1 MAKIRHIAYRATDVD
16 AMAKFFVDA
25 MGMKMIQKRKNNAID
40 LSDGS
45 VNITVLPL
53 RAGTREGEPTK
64 QPGIDHI
71 GFSVDNDQEQFRLM
85 EAAGARKA
93 GAINL
98 GTAYYEDKFVG
109 PEDII
114 IDIGHWQGAAPVDKV
129 GIGSKL
135 EVRRSRME
143 DRKSPFSILYLQSST
158 FSGLASLFHHQLAS
172 GSSTVRPCLNS

>member
-1 MAKIRHIAYRATDVD
+1 MAKIRHIAYRAADVD

-53 RAGTREGEPTK
+53 RAGTGEGEPTK

-85 EAAGARKA
+85 EAAA
-93 GAINL
+93 
-98 GTAYYEDKFVG
+98 
-109 PEDII
+109 PERPERLIWALLI
-114 IDIGHWQGAAPVDKV
+114 TKTNSSVLRTSLSMSATGREQ
-129 GIGSKL
+129 
-135 EVRRSRME
+135 RR
-143 DRKSPFSILYLQSST
+143 
-158 FSGLASLFHHQLAS
+158 
-172 GSSTVRPCLNS
+172 